1 MNPKLKIAFYQEISH
16 AKQMIRNGSLSEAFH
31 ALERAHILGQKYVI
45 PHTISHLWMLKVAFQ
60 RRDLK
65 EIWGQLIRIPLGII
79 GSSVGTV
86 PLGNTGGS
94 NVSAFKK
101 MEISPELRK
110 LLDD

>member
-1 MNPKLKIAFYQEISH
+1 MNPKLKKAFSQEISN
-16 AKQMIRNGSLSEAFH
+16 AKEMIRSDSLVEAFH

-45 PHTISHLWMLKVAFQ
+45 PHTISHFYMLKIAFL

-65 EIWGQLIRIPLGII
+65 EILGQLIRIPLGIL

-86 PLGNTGGS
+86 PVGNTGGS

-101 MEISPELRK
+101 MEIPTELKK